1 MKSFLLFCVVSL
13 PSLECAAAQGPAA
26 AENPLKRPVSVVD
39 SIQSTMTTLD
49 DYRFPSGVFSLS
61 SLARFSPDGKK
72 FIVVLRK
79 GNLEKNINE
88 YSMLLFR
95 VDEVFQSPKSQVL
108 LKMASSSNR
117 EAIKDVMWLDDN
129 DTIAFLGENPGETR
143 QLYTFNVRTGILRKR
158 SHAKS
163 NIASFSMSAKGDKF
177 AIVAEEPV
185 TTIFDEQAQRDGFVV
200 SKEDWLTDLLLA
212 QRGGLYGNAQLLFQ
226 SGDGPSR
233 GMEIVD
239 RISEWSTVKPFLS
252 PDGKYIVI
260 ALQAADIPASWQDY
274 SDTGIRKLA
283 ERKPART
290 GYWRYSQLRRYV
302 LVDTATG
309 RSHVLMNS
317 PLGGGAPD
325 LAWSPDSH
333 SVAISDVYL
342 PLDEI
347 DANERKIRQSTS
359 FAVEVN
365 VRSGGVVKI
374 TQEKVK
380 VLGWDARKNR
390 VIFEAL
396 TTDGTQQP
404 GPRVTFEKHGEVW
417 SKVAREESDDGRPM
431 IVQEED
437 INAPPRVFAIDPS
450 TRRKVELLDLN
461 PQFKDLKFGKV
472 EEIKW
477 KATDGH
483 EVSGGLFY
491 PVDYVKGK
499 RYPLV
504 IQTHGWEPDKFMIDG
519 PFPTGFAAQEL
530 AGKGIMV
537 VQCDEGVGIGYI
549 GTSKEA
555 LGEAAAFEGVIDYL
569 DKKDMIDRERVG
581 IIGFSRTVFH
591 VKYTLTHSKYPFAAA
606 AVTDGFDGAYTTY
619 LLAGPLAGDNFEGV
633 NGGSP
638 FGEGLKLW
646 VERSPEFGLEKIQTP
661 LRIVSENRGVT
672 LIDYAWYS
680 ASVRLGKLVEMVI
693 MPDGEH
699 YLRKPWE
706 RMVDS
711 QGNVD
716 WFCFWLK
723 SEEDPNP
730 SKTAEYNRWKEMR
743 EEMQQQHRQ
752 IGSLQ

>member
-1 MKSFLLFCVVSL
+1 M
-13 PSLECAAAQGPAA
+13 
-26 AENPLKRPVSVVD
+26 
-39 SIQSTMTTLD
+39 
-49 DYRFPSGVFSLS
+49 
-61 SLARFSPDGKK
+61 
-72 FIVVLRK
+72 
-79 GNLEKNINE
+79 
-88 YSMLLFR
+88 
-95 VDEVFQSPKSQVL
+95 
-108 LKMASSSNR
+108 
-117 EAIKDVMWLDDN
+117 
-129 DTIAFLGENPGETR
+129 
-143 QLYTFNVRTGILRKR
+143 
-158 SHAKS
+158 
-163 NIASFSMSAKGDKF
+163 
-177 AIVAEEPV
+177 
-185 TTIFDEQAQRDGFVV
+185 
-200 SKEDWLTDLLLA
+200 
-212 QRGGLYGNAQLLFQ
+212 
-226 SGDGPSR
+226 
-233 GMEIVD
+233 
-239 RISEWSTVKPFLS
+239 
-252 PDGKYIVI
+252 
-260 ALQAADIPASWQDY
+260 
-274 SDTGIRKLA
+274 
-283 ERKPART
+283 
-290 GYWRYSQLRRYV
+290 
-302 LVDTATG
+302 
-309 RSHVLMNS
+309 
-317 PLGGGAPD
+317 
-325 LAWSPDSH
+325 
-333 SVAISDVYL
+333 
-342 PLDEI
+342 
-347 DANERKIRQSTS
+347 
-359 FAVEVN
+359 
-365 VRSGGVVKI
+365 
-374 TQEKVK
+374 
-380 VLGWDARKNR
+380 
-390 VIFEAL
+390 
-396 TTDGTQQP
+396 
-404 GPRVTFEKHGEVW
+404 
-417 SKVAREESDDGRPM
+417 
-431 IVQEED
+431 
-437 INAPPRVFAIDPS
+437 
-450 TRRKVELLDLN
+450 ELLDLN

-680 ASVRLGKLVEMVI
+680 ASVRLGKPVEMVI

-706 RMVDS
+706 RMIDS

>member
-680 ASVRLGKLVEMVI
+680 ASVRLGKPVEMVI

-706 RMVDS
+706 RMIDS